1 MLAVTTGFQKVRVW
15 NMDNVGKHSWISA
28 DNESM
33 KQIQMLRRAFR
44 IRGIVVLSKGN
55 ASWIKQMTIGCLGFH
70 HWFVFPSHRFILQFW
85 YHI

>member
-1 MLAVTTGFQKVRVW
+1 
-15 NMDNVGKHSWISA
+15 MDNVGKHSWISA

-55 ASWIKQMTIGCLGFH
+55 AS
-70 HWFVFPSHRFILQFW
+70 
-85 YHI
+85 